1 VEPKSRLRGES
12 SDIARSEFEECTD
25 EDLLI
30 QIHQGQ
36 RDSVERLYR
45 RHGASLLALLTR
57 ILDDHQV
64 AEEAVQDTFLAVW
77 NDARFDGRSGVRT
90 WLAAIAIRQAGS
102 KRQLTPAGRLLQQ
115 EARRVFATVDAV
127 VRRVH
132 EVDRGVARFVVA
144 FAPGLH
150 VSEAVRAFTRTHPDV
165 EIELLHL
172 PWWEQDAPLRDGR
185 ADVGYLRGT
194 FEDTELRVIPIGN
207 DPKVA
212 CLPSSHKLARRSS
225 LSLADLEGESI
236 IDPTRRRVS
245 SVEEKFELAAAGHG
259 IAVALISVATSYT
272 RPDLVYRP
280 LIDAV
285 PLETCLVV
293 MADRQDQRVAD
304 FLTLAAEAL
313 SDTSARLAAVD

>member
-1 VEPKSRLRGES
+1 MDLDLRKLRYF
-12 SDIARSEFEECTD
+12 A
-25 EDLLI
+25 
-30 QIHQGQ
+30 
-36 RDSVERLYR
+36 V
-45 RHGASLLALLTR
+45 
-57 ILDDHQV
+57 V
-64 AEEAVQDTFLAVW
+64 AEYQHF
-77 NDARFDGRSGVRT
+77 GRAAEQLYIAQPVLSRQVRALEKDLGCNLFERT
-90 WLAAIAIRQAGS
+90 TRS
-102 KRQLTPAGRLLQQ
+102 VQLTPAGRLLQK
-115 EARRVFATVDAV
+115 EAQRVFANVDAV

-132 EVDRGVARFVVA
+132 EVDRGVARLVVA

-185 ADVGYLRGT
+185 ADVGYLRRT
-194 FEDTELRVIPIGN
+194 FEDTGLRIIPIGN

-212 CLPSSHKLARRSS
+212 CLPSAHKLARRSS

-245 SVEEKFELAAAGHG
+245 SVEEKFELVAAGHG
-259 IAVALISVATSYT
+259 IAVVPISVATSYT

-285 PLETCLVV
+285 PLETCLVA

-304 FLTLAAEAL
+304 FLTLAADTL
-313 SDTSARLAAVD
+313 SDTSPTLAAVD

>member
-1 VEPKSRLRGES
+1 MAL
-12 SDIARSEFEECTD
+12 
-25 EDLLI
+25 
-30 QIHQGQ
+30 
-36 RDSVERLYR
+36 
-45 RHGASLLALLTR
+45 LLALLTR

-90 WLAAIAIRQAGS
+90 WLVAIAIRQAGS

-212 CLPSSHKLARRSS
+212 CLPAPTSWPVGRR
-225 LSLADLEGESI
+225 
-236 IDPTRRRVS
+236 
-245 SVEEKFELAAAGHG
+245 
-259 IAVALISVATSYT
+259 
-272 RPDLVYRP
+272 
-280 LIDAV
+280 
-285 PLETCLVV
+285 
-293 MADRQDQRVAD
+293 
-304 FLTLAAEAL
+304 
-313 SDTSARLAAVD
+313 

>member
-1 VEPKSRLRGES
+1 MDLDLRKLRYFAAVAEHEHFGR
-12 SDIARSEFEECTD
+12 AA
-25 EDLLI
+25 
-30 QIHQGQ
+30 
-36 RDSVERLYR
+36 ERLYIAQPVLSR
-45 RHGASLLALLTR
+45 QVRALEKDLGCNLFERTTR
-57 ILDDHQV
+57 SV
-64 AEEAVQDTFLAVW
+64 
-77 NDARFDGRSGVRT
+77 
-90 WLAAIAIRQAGS
+90 
-102 KRQLTPAGRLLQQ
+102 QLTPAGRLLQQ

-132 EVDRGVARFVVA
+132 EVDRGVARLVVA

-185 ADVGYLRGT
+185 ADVGYLRRT
-194 FEDTELRVIPIGN
+194 FEDTELRVIPIGS

-236 IDPTRRRVS
+236 IDPTRRRAS
-245 SVEEKFELAAAGHG
+245 SVEEKFELVAAGHG
-259 IAVALISVATSYT
+259 IAVVPISVATSYT